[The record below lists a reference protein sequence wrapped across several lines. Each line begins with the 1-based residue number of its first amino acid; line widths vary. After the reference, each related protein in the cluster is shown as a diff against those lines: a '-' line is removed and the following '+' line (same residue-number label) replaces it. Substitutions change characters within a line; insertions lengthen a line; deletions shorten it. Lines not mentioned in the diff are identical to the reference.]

1 MQRLPI
7 DEAAERVTNF
17 LHAMTLEIQ
26 MLARACGKSRRPRPR
41 ARRHARADAGGLDDH
56 RPAAGRHR
64 RVFGGGPGWK
74 GHTDS
79 LTRNAHNSQ

>member
-1 MQRLPI
+1 MTQRLPI

-26 MLARACGKSRRPRPR
+26 MLARACGKSDVHDLDPEDLR
-41 ARRHARADAGGLDDH
+41 ALTLESSMITGL
-56 RPAAGRHR
+56 PLVGTR

-74 GHTDS
+74 EDT
-79 LTRNAHNSQ
+79 TNAHTR